1 MPAIFAGSVQTHT
14 TAINIQAAHPT
25 AAARVRW
32 QSQAILA
39 RSASCGSGSAVAA
52 GAKVVQDSSADVSTV
67 PVVSLTRPDCMPTAS
82 SPDWSF
88 RVNFGRSFDVAPHS
102 ASRPRPPAR
111 AFHGLATELDCL
123 AVRGSV
129 LGPSE
134 RSRRGHPPCVSYDA
148 LRRPPATTLVPAD
161 SSRPGE
167 NGADNDYRTFKPS
180 QSVFNESPLPDEV
193 PQANRA
199 LEKWIVPVVT
209 RLLVAFVRP
218 EVARHGR

>member
-1 MPAIFAGSVQTHT
+1 ML
-14 TAINIQAAHPT
+14 
-25 AAARVRW
+25 AAAAGM
-32 QSQAILA
+32 SLLAHAAAIGVLLMLKPALPPLA
-39 RSASCGSGSAVAA
+39 TPLEVIEVSVVPEEVLAHRANNLSSALAP
-52 GAKVVQDSSADVSTV
+52 DSSADVSTV
-67 PVVSLTRPDCMPTAS
+67 PVVSLTRPDGMPTAS

-134 RSRRGHPPCVSYDA
+134 RSRRGHPPCVSDDA

-199 LEKWIVPVVT
+199 LEKWIVG
-209 RLLVAFVRP
+209 LFQ
-218 EVARHGR
+218 